1 MSILAF
7 SVPFLFPLSVAS
19 EEVQPARA
27 TEIRATEIR
36 TAEIRTA
43 EIRAALPSRELQ
55 AWMADAGV
63 GEPGLVTH
71 TIPIGDWGEP
81 LPLLR
86 KGKRIL
92 SAA

>member
-1 MSILAF
+1 FALEMGEERI
-7 SVPFLFPLSVAS
+7 LSVAG
-19 EEVQPARA
+19 EPPAFS
-27 TEIRATEIR
+27 
-36 TAEIRTA
+36 
-43 EIRAALPSRELQ
+43 LHL
-55 AWMADAGV
+55 WMADAGV

-71 TIPIGDWGEP
+71 TIPIGDWGKP